1 MTPKRGEVWLVDLG
15 LTAKVRPCLIISSG
29 YSDKARALIGIIPH
43 TLSTRNSEFEIKLQV
58 KGLKH
63 GAFDSQALRPVPP
76 SKFIRKLAT
85 LSDEQL
91 LCIENGLKNWLG
103 IP

>member
-1 MTPKRGEVWLVDLG
+1 MTLKRGEVWLVDLG
-15 LTAKVRPCLIISSG
+15 LTAKVRPCLIISCG
-29 YSDKARALIGIIPH
+29 YSEKARALVGIIPH
-43 TLSTRNSEFEIKLQV
+43 TLSTRDSEFEIKLKV

-63 GAFDSQALRPVPP
+63 GAFDIQALRPVPP
-76 SKFIRKLAT
+76 SKFIRKLST

-91 LCIENGLKNWLG
+91 RFIEQGLKNWLG